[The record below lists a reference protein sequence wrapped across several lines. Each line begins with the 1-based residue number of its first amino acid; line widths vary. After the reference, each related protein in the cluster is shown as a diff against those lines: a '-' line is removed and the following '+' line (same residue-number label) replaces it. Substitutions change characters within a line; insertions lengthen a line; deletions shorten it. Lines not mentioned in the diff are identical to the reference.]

1 VMDQGRKTVGVIG
14 AGVVGVVAAT
24 FLQRAGH
31 DVFIVDPN
39 NPGEGAS
46 FGNAGCLNA
55 SSVVPMSMPGTIKN
69 VPRWLT
75 DPMGPLVVRWSYL
88 PALAPWLVRFI
99 AAGTPDRVRAQAR
112 ALRPLIAPSVE
123 ILTSLL
129 KEDGADGLVQRV
141 GHLFVYRSHES
152 WQKERLAWDL
162 RRENGITWD
171 ELDANELRQVEP
183 NLSRDYVKGVVIREN
198 GHTTN
203 PHRLVNTLL
212 ETFLHDGGRIERTR
226 AVGFDVDGSR
236 LRAIRTQDGLR
247 SADAAVVAAGIWSRP
262 LAGELGDKLPLE
274 TERGYHLMIR
284 DPEVIPRMPI
294 TDAEGKFVVTP
305 MELGLRAAGT
315 VELAG
320 LRAPPNWERARVLLR
335 HLRQLFPALKENY
348 SDERLSKWMG
358 HRPSLPDSLPV
369 IGRSRRSP
377 DVIYAFGHGH
387 IGMAS
392 APMTGKLV
400 ADLVAGRSTSI
411 DIAPFAPGRF
421 G

>member
-1 VMDQGRKTVGVIG
+1 MDRGRKTVGVIG
-14 AGVVGVVAAT
+14 AGMVGVLAAT

-31 DVFIVDPN
+31 NVFIVDPG
-39 NPGEGAS
+39 NPGEGTS

-69 VPRWLT
+69 VPRWLS

-88 PALAPWLVRFI
+88 PALAPWLIRFI

-112 ALRPLIAPSVE
+112 ALRPLLAPSVE
-123 ILTSLL
+123 MLSSLL
-129 KEDGADGLVQRV
+129 KDQGSDGLVQHV
-141 GHLFVYRSHES
+141 GHLFVYRSDAS
-152 WQKERLAWDL
+152 WRKERLAWDL
-162 RRENGITWD
+162 RRENGIVWD

-183 NLSRDYVKGVVIREN
+183 NLSRDYVKGAVVREN

-203 PHRLVNTLL
+203 PHRLVNTLF
-212 ETFLHDGGRIERTR
+212 ETFLRNGGRLERTR
-226 AVGFDVDGSR
+226 AVGFDLDGAR
-236 LRAIRTQDGLR
+236 LKAIRTQDGLL

-262 LAGELGDKLPLE
+262 LAGELGDRVPLE

-284 DPEVIPRMPI
+284 DAEVVPRMPI
-294 TDAEGKFVVTP
+294 TDADGKFVVTA

-320 LRAPPNWERARVLLR
+320 LNAPPNWERARVLLT
-335 HLRQLFPALKENY
+335 HLRRMFPSLQESY
-348 SDERLSKWMG
+348 PDERVSKWMG

-369 IGRSRRSP
+369 IGPSRRSP

-400 ADLVAGRSTSI
+400 AELVTGEQTSI
-411 DIAPFAPGRF
+411 DVAPFRPARF